1 MTQTVFPLSAGTAR
15 HAAQPRAARVL
26 AAMMAAMGAALLTGC
41 VVPPVDGGYGGGYG
55 GSYGSGGYYES
66 NTVVYTQYGS
76 PPPPRVEY
84 RTVSPYPDYV
94 WVGGDWVWGGRRYD
108 WRPGRWEP
116 PHYGAHGRDPVRPG
130 WGGAPQ
136 RPRPQPERPYVQ
148 PPRPGHGSEPP
159 PRPEWGGRPDRPR
172 PEQPAVRP
180 QPPRWQ
186 ADRDARVEQQW
197 RLEER
202 RQQRERERD

>member
-1 MTQTVFPLSAGTAR
+1 MTQTVVSLSTGAAR
-15 HAAQPRAARVL
+15 HVAQPRAGRVL
-26 AAMMAAMGAALLTGC
+26 AALTAAMGAALLTGC
-41 VVPPVDGGYGGGYG
+41 VVPPVDGGYG

-116 PHYGAHGRDPVRPG
+116 PRHGHGWREPSRPG
-130 WGGAPQ
+130 WG
-136 RPRPQPERPYVQ
+136 
-148 PPRPGHGSEPP
+148 SPP
-159 PRPEWGGRPDRPR
+159 PRPRPDRPQVQPSRPGQEWGGRPERPR
-172 PEQPAVRP
+172 PNEPHVRP
-180 QPPRWQ
+180 RPPANPTPEWQ
-186 ADRDARVEQQW
+186 FRDPRMEQQR

-202 RQQRERERD
+202 RERRERERD